1 MQRLRAVKF
10 FFTTLGHDNLIM
22 QTMKKI
28 LLTVSLLLITHLASA
43 ERPFQ
48 LSLTPDIAI
57 VPRGDTVRG
66 LALNVWGENEVQG
79 VSLGLVNGLVG
90 DSRGF
95 TWSYLGTYTE
105 SYRGVIWGGFFTRS
119 TGDVVGWQ
127 AAMLNMSSGSM
138 VGLQSGLVNI
148 ATDVK
153 GVQLG
158 LVNYTENM
166 HGVQVGL
173 INVITANPW
182 FTEFPSKL
190 ATGFPI
196 VNWSF

>member
-1 MQRLRAVKF
+1 
-10 FFTTLGHDNLIM
+10 
-22 QTMKKI
+22 MKKI
-28 LLTVSLLLITHLASA
+28 LLSISLLLITHVACA

-57 VPRGDTVRG
+57 VPKGETVRG
-66 LALNVWGENEVQG
+66 LALNVWGENQVNG
-79 VSLGLVNGLVG
+79 VNLGLVNGMVG
-90 DSRGF
+90 DSSGF
-95 TWSYLGTYTE
+95 SWSYLGSYVE

-127 AAMLNMSSGSM
+127 SAAVNISSGTL
-138 VGLQSGLVNI
+138 VGLQSGLVNVG
-148 ATDVK
+148 TDVT

-158 LVNYTENM
+158 LVNYTRDM
-166 HGVQVGL
+166 RGVQIGAVN
-173 INVITANPW
+173 IITSNPW
-182 FTEFPSKL
+182 FRDFPSSL